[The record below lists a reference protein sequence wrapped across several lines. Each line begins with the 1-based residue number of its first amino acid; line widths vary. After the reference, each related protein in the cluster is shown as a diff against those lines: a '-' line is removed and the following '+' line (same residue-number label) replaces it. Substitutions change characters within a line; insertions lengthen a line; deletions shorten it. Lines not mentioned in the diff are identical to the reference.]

1 MVIQMAPIYLIAMP
15 VMAMLIQKVPG
26 QTIEKHK
33 MTVGQ
38 WLIAFLICYGG
49 VYVGNLAGTI
59 LTQTI
64 GALKGSAVSN
74 DILNI
79 ATSTSLLFNIIVM
92 VLIAPVYEEYLFR
105 KLLID
110 RMVKYGDGV
119 AVLFSGLF
127 FGLFHGNLNQFA
139 YAFILGLFFGYIY
152 VRTGELKYTI
162 WLHMAVNFIG
172 SVLSILVLR
181 FLDYESLLA
190 ASSSGN
196 LADILEYAAGHASSL
211 IVYMAYILLVL
222 GIAIAGII
230 LLIVNAKKIFFL
242 PGKVQ
247 LPKGKRFSTTILNVG
262 MALYFIFWIVVIIR
276 QLFE

>member
-1 MVIQMAPIYLIAMP
+1 
-15 VMAMLIQKVPG
+15 
-26 QTIEKHK
+26 
-33 MTVGQ
+33 
-38 WLIAFLICYGG
+38 
-49 VYVGNLAGTI
+49 
-59 LTQTI
+59 
-64 GALKGSAVSN
+64 
-74 DILNI
+74 
-79 ATSTSLLFNIIVM
+79 
-92 VLIAPVYEEYLFR
+92 
-105 KLLID
+105 
-110 RMVKYGDGV
+110 V